1 MWNEKSQ
8 TTMIKGTHKWL
19 PQKWTQSQKQID
31 YVNTWTSQEKILI
44 KKNHKTPNNIGP
56 KGSQQHGGHFK
67 WT

>member
-44 KKNHKTPNNIGP
+44 KKPHKTPNNIGP
-56 KGSQQHGGHFK
+56 K
-67 WT
+67 